1 MFDRYNIIDEADLAQ
16 VVAKR
21 FEGQLT
27 ANKSQTMANIPT
39 AITPQSPLS
48 SSAA

>member
-16 VVAKR
+16 AVAKR
-21 FEGQLT
+21 FQGQPMANKRQTT
-27 ANKSQTMANIPT
+27 ANNSTPT
-39 AITPQSPLS
+39 APQGPLS